1 MRSDPLSYNC
11 LNSVTRDFHKCK
23 MTQDLSRMNVMGDGN
38 KIKLQMLIIN
48 DFAKYLGRVNADI

>member
-1 MRSDPLSYNC
+1 
-11 LNSVTRDFHKCK
+11 